1 MMYDLIAA
9 FYTKES
15 ANEPRYRVPLGTVSY
30 SSLEGF
36 DEDPDSTPG
45 YTDYILRNATG
56 DDLQQLT
63 RRGYISEAADVLYSG
78 VAFERIDIQANELDT
93 LDDEGTI
100 APRGLMI
107 GNVFIKFTETEP
119 LSPVYFIEGD
129 PFEMTESTRVFQ
141 VPLKKLKDYF
151 EDTLT
156 MFEVMDH
163 FRRYFTDLS
172 HWSFEEFKD
181 YFESGIDDAVD
192 LATRTFFRKQ
202 DMDGNPEILHAL
214 TVGMAGKTKYEKIVG
229 FLHDVVED
237 SDTTLD
243 DLRTYGYSD
252 EVIDALA
259 LLTHDKK
266 AISYNDYIFNIGF
279 SNNDLAINVK
289 ITDLKHNIARGKA
302 GHHRKLVKKHED
314 ALAALLDYKEGKA
327 HVIKEKS

>member
-1 MMYDLIAA
+1 M
-9 FYTKES
+9 
-15 ANEPRYRVPLGTVSY
+15 R
-30 SSLEGF
+30 
-36 DEDPDSTPG
+36 
-45 YTDYILRNATG
+45 
-56 DDLQQLT
+56 
-63 RRGYISEAADVLYSG
+63 
-78 VAFERIDIQANELDT
+78 
-93 LDDEGTI
+93 
-100 APRGLMI
+100 

-129 PFEMTESTRVFQ
+129 PFEMTENTRVFQ
-141 VPLKKLKDYF
+141 TPLKKLKDYY

-163 FRRYFTDLS
+163 FRRHFTDLS

-192 LATRTFFRKQ
+192 LATRTFFGKR

-243 DLRTYGYSD
+243 NLRTYGYSD

-289 ITDLKHNIARGKA
+289 INDLKHNIARGKA

-327 HVIKEKS
+327 HVIKKKS